1 MSESMQLPWRTG
13 SRVEPLRRPLH
24 VNAGRAR
31 ALAAAVMAMTTMT
44 MLPAVAAVPAE
55 RKYPD
60 RPIRY
65 IVPFA
70 PGGPTDILSRAFAE
84 PLSNALGTPVVV
96 DNRGGAG
103 GVVGTEIV
111 ARAAPDGYTMMIG
124 HVGTHAIN
132 PSLYGK
138 VNYDPER
145 DFQPISL
152 VATWPL
158 ALSVHPSVPAKNV
171 KELIALARAKP
182 GSLNFASAGTGGPTH
197 LAAEMFKSAAGI
209 DIVHVPYKGNA
220 AALTDLV
227 TGQVQMM
234 FSNLLTSGPFIKAGK
249 LRALA
254 VSTAVRSASSP
265 DVPTLAEAGVA
276 GYNMTPWYGVLAP
289 AGLPRPLL
297 TRLNSALVRIVD
309 TPELRDRFASQGVD
323 LVSSTPE
330 AFAALIR
337 SEVPRWRV
345 IIKQTG
351 ARAD

>member
-1 MSESMQLPWRTG
+1 MSGSTRCAPTAALTAQLGCTLLSAALLATFTPSASAAES
-13 SRVEPLRRPLH
+13 
-24 VNAGRAR
+24 
-31 ALAAAVMAMTTMT
+31 
-44 MLPAVAAVPAE
+44 
-55 RKYPD
+55 KYPD

-65 IVPFA
+65 VVPFA

-111 ARAAPDGYTMMIG
+111 ARAAPDGYTLMIG

-132 PSLYGK
+132 PALYGK
-138 VNYDPER
+138 VNYDPVR
-145 DFQPISL
+145 DFQPITQ

-158 ALSVHPSVPAKNV
+158 ALSVHPSVPAKNL

-182 GSLNFASAGTGGPTH
+182 GTLNFASAGTGGPTH
-197 LAAEMFKSAAGI
+197 LAAELFKSGAKI

-227 TGQVQMM
+227 SGQVQMM
-234 FSNLLTSGPFIKAGK
+234 FSNLLTSGPFIKSGK

-254 VSTAVRSASSP
+254 VSTGKRSASAP
-265 DVPTLAEAGVA
+265 EIPTVAEAGVP
-276 GYNMTPWYGVLAP
+276 GYDMTPWYGVLAP

-297 TRLNSALVRIVD
+297 IRLNGELVRIVAA
-309 TPELRDRFASQGVD
+309 PELRDRFGSQGID

-337 SEVPRWRV
+337 AEIPRWKAIV
-345 IIKQTG
+345 KESG

>member
-1 MSESMQLPWRTG
+1 MSESSRHHRRVRWR
-13 SRVEPLRRPLH
+13 R
-24 VNAGRAR
+24 R
-31 ALAAAVMAMTTMT
+31 ALRPAAFAAAALWAVA
-44 MLPAVAAVPAE
+44 LPAAAADRVE

-84 PLSNALGTPVVV
+84 PLSSALGTPVVV

-132 PSLYGK
+132 PTLYGK

-158 ALSVHPSVPAKNV
+158 ALSVHPSVPARNV

-182 GSLNFASAGTGGPTH
+182 GTLNFASAGTGGPTH
-197 LAAEMFKSAAGI
+197 LAAEMFKSAAKI

-265 DVPTLAEAGVA
+265 EIPTLAEAGVP
-276 GYNMTPWYGVLAP
+276 GYDMTPWYGVLAP
-289 AGLPRPLL
+289 AGLPKPLL
-297 TRLNSALVRIVD
+297 ARLNGELVRIVD
-309 TPELRDRFASQGVD
+309 SVELRDRFASQGVD

-337 SEVPRWRV
+337 SEIPRWRV
-345 IIKQTG
+345 IIRQSG

>member
-1 MSESMQLPWRTG
+1 MACVQLDATAAG
-13 SRVEPLRRPLH
+13 SG
-24 VNAGRAR
+24 AW
-31 ALAAAVMAMTTMT
+31 
-44 MLPAVAAVPAE
+44 
-55 RKYPD
+55 PD

-111 ARAAPDGYTMMIG
+111 ARSAPDGYTLMIG

-132 PSLYGK
+132 PTLYGK
-138 VNYDPER
+138 VNYDPVR
-145 DFQPISL
+145 DFQPITQ
-152 VATWPL
+152 VATWTL
-158 ALSVHPSVPAKNV
+158 ALSVHPSVPAKNL

-182 GSLNFASAGTGGPTH
+182 GTLNFASAGPGGPTH
-197 LAAEMFKSAAGI
+197 LAAEMFRSAAKI

-227 TGQVQMM
+227 SGQVQMM

-249 LRALA
+249 LRVLA
-254 VSTAVRSASSP
+254 VSTGKRSASAP
-265 DVPTLAEAGVA
+265 DIPTVAEAGVP
-276 GYNMTPWYGVLAP
+276 GYDMTPWYGVLAP

-297 TRLNSALVRIVD
+297 ARLNSELVRIVD
-309 TPELRDRFASQGVD
+309 SPELRGRFASQGVD

-330 AFAALIR
+330 AFATLIR
-337 SEVPRWRV
+337 NEIPRWKV
-345 IIKQTG
+345 IVKESG
-351 ARAD
+351 ARVE

>member
-1 MSESMQLPWRTG
+1 MSG
-13 SRVEPLRRPLH
+13 SKRC
-24 VNAGRAR
+24 
-31 ALAAAVMAMTTMT
+31 ALTAALTAPCRFT
-44 MLPAVAAVPAE
+44 LLGAALIATFTPPTSAAE
-55 RKYPD
+55 GKYPD

-65 IVPFA
+65 VVPFA

-111 ARAAPDGYTMMIG
+111 ARAAPDGYTLMIG

-132 PSLYGK
+132 PALYGK
-138 VNYDPER
+138 VNYDPVR
-145 DFQPISL
+145 DFQPITQ

-158 ALSVHPSVPAKNV
+158 ALSVHPSVPAKNL

-182 GSLNFASAGTGGPTH
+182 GTLNFASAGTGGPTH
-197 LAAEMFKSAAGI
+197 LAAELFKSGAKI

-227 TGQVQMM
+227 SGQVQMM

-254 VSTAVRSASSP
+254 VSTGKRSASAP
-265 DVPTLAEAGVA
+265 DIPTVAEAGVP
-276 GYNMTPWYGVLAP
+276 GYDMTPWYGVLAP

-297 TRLNSALVRIVD
+297 TRLNGELVRIVAS
-309 TPELRDRFASQGVD
+309 PELRDRFGSQGID

-337 SEVPRWRV
+337 AEIPRWKAIV
-345 IIKQTG
+345 KESG